1 MSEPRYLY
9 CWFDTEYTTLELERA
24 KLLEVALI
32 VTDDELRP
40 VRGGSGEIPEGL
52 LRRDGFCASISPPP
66 LEEIS
71 EHVRNNYQPLLQ
83 RCRKC
88 GRSVDAID
96 RYLASYMDSF
106 PECRKENVRE
116 RPILAGN
123 SIYADYFLAR
133 KHLPAFL
140 SRLNYRLFDVTT
152 LKLEWLFHYREKKFE
167 KLGAP
172 EVIKKYYRGDDPIA
186 GNKHDAYYDVQASI
200 AELAF
205 YRSRLTKKPKEAL
218 KTECP

>member
-1 MSEPRYLY
+1 MPEPRRLY

-24 KLLEVALI
+24 RLLEVALI
-32 VTDDELRP
+32 VTDDELLP
-40 VRGGSGEIPEGL
+40 IPGSSKEVPESL
-52 LRRDGFCASISPPP
+52 LRLDGLSAFLTPP
-66 LEEIS
+66 EESEIS
-71 EHVRNNYQPLLQ
+71 DHVRQNYRPLLE
-83 RCRKC
+83 RCRRE
-88 GRSVDAID
+88 GRSAEEVDGHLSS
-96 RYLASYMDSF
+96 YLDSYAETRVAS
-106 PECRKENVRE
+106 VQE

-133 KHLPAFL
+133 KFLPRFL

-167 KLGAP
+167 KLGSSENIRAL
-172 EVIKKYYRGDDPIA
+172 YRGRDPVA

-205 YRSRLTKKPKEAL
+205 YRSRLKRV
-218 KTECP
+218 